1 MIKTML
7 SLTKRE
13 AAIVVLLILALVCT
27 RAQIA
32 FAAGSAAESFQRASK
47 NYIELTRDAKKR
59 KYRTNWIKVIN
70 TYSKVASKYPH
81 SKFAPRALYMKGKLY
96 VQLYGYSTKTSDL
109 EKAANTFNSLAKRY
123 PKSTLADD
131 AVYKNARIYDT
142 LLGNKKK
149 AYELYR
155 QVITKF
161 PKGDMAQKAREG
173 ANSIHIE
180 DRPSAKPLLA
190 SLSLVKNIR
199 QWSNKEYTRVVIDL
213 EKDVSFDTMMLPF
226 DAKLKKGPRLV
237 IDLNKAWITPQFPSK
252 MEVADGSL
260 SCIRVAQNQKDKVR
274 IVLDLTKKA
283 YYNAFPL
290 EDPSRI
296 VVDVSTKKSVMQAAQ
311 RHPPSNVKEVRSGA
325 KAQVPSDIPSIARQL
340 SLKVSRIVIDPG
352 HGGKDPGAI
361 GPHGEKEKDL
371 TLAISKRLAA
381 RLKKE
386 GFDVFLTRETDVFV
400 PLEERTAFAN
410 KKKADLFIS
419 VHLNAN
425 RNRSVCGVETYFLNL
440 TTDETAIQ
448 VAARENATTSRSI
461 SDLQLIIND
470 LMLNSKINESSKF
483 ADCIHTCLMKSLK
496 GRGYKGKDLGVKQ
509 APFYVL
515 LGAQMPSILME
526 AGFITH
532 PRECALLRTQS
543 YQTTLVDGMAKGINT
558 YIINTTYA
566 YHGGE
571 Q

>member
-1 MIKTML
+1 ML

-13 AAIVVLLILALVCT
+13 VAIVVLLILALVCT
-27 RAQIA
+27 KAQIA
-32 FAAGSAAESFQRASK
+32 FAAASAAESFQRASK

-70 TYSKVASKYPH
+70 TYSEVASKYPH
-81 SKFAPRALYMKGKLY
+81 SNFAPRALYMKGKLY

-109 EKAANTFNSLAKRY
+109 EKAVNTFNSLAKRY
-123 PKSTLADD
+123 PESTLADD

-161 PKGDMAQKAREG
+161 PRGDMAQKAREG

-252 MEVADGSL
+252 MEVADGNL

-290 EDPSRI
+290 EDPFRI
-296 VVDVSTKKSVMQAAQ
+296 VVDVSTQVTQKHSV
-311 RHPPSNVKEVRSGA
+311 SNVKKVRSGA
-325 KAQVPSDIPSIARQL
+325 KAQVPNDIPSIARQL

-361 GPHGEKEKDL
+361 GPHGEKEKDIA
-371 TLAISKRLAA
+371 LAISKRLAD

-386 GFDVFLTRETDVFV
+386 GFDVFLTREADVFV

-410 KKKADLFIS
+410 KKRADLFIS

-425 RNRSVCGVETYFLNL
+425 RSHSVCGVETYFLNL

-448 VAARENATTSRSI
+448 VAARENATTSRSM

-483 ADCIHTCLMKSLK
+483 ADCVHTCLVKSLK
-496 GRGYKGKDLGVKQ
+496 GRGYKKKDLGVKQ

-515 LGAQMPSILME
+515 IGAQMPSILIE

-532 PRECALLRTQS
+532 SKECALLRTQS
-543 YQTTLVDGMAKGINT
+543 YQTTLADGMAKGINT

-566 YHGGE
+566 YYGGE